1 MGNIINGIKRML
13 GIMTD
18 EEILEEYDKMFG
30 NARPKNSK
38 EPKKEPEKKPEKT
51 EKILDKP
58 YTEICRGKNIDLTR
72 ENARKRVTVMTVADC
87 HDRVTEKEVREQMK
101 NAGKIDAV
109 LFLGDNTA
117 GDIECVLSVLP
128 KDIPLYGIVGN
139 HDQKDLLKSNSQ
151 WGVEDLHCRAENG
164 AVNIGGFAG
173 SIKYKEALNYPLFTN
188 EESIAL
194 LSDMPYADILITH
207 DKPCF
212 DNPSPE
218 TIHSHSGLKG
228 IAEYIREKKP
238 KAVLHGH
245 LHDRYV
251 LKAGD
256 TYIRCC
262 YRVEV
267 FSIDI

>member
-1 MGNIINGIKRML
+1 MGNIINGIKRMF
-13 GIMTD
+13 GVMTN
-18 EEILEEYDKMFG
+18 EEILEEYDRMFG
-30 NARPKNSK
+30 NARPQKSE
-38 EPKKEPEKKPEKT
+38 EPKKEPEKT
-51 EKILDKP
+51 EKIPDKP

-87 HDRVTEKEVREQMK
+87 HDKLTEREVREQMDASG
-101 NAGKIDAV
+101 NIDAV
-109 LFLGDNTA
+109 LFLGDNSA
-117 GDIECVLSVLP
+117 GDIECVLSV
-128 KDIPLYGIVGN
+128 IPDGIPCYGITGN
-139 HDQKDLLKSNSQ
+139 HDNKDLLKNNGQ
-151 WGVEDLHCRAENG
+151 WGIKDLHCRVDKGEIS
-164 AVNIGGFAG
+164 IGGFGG
-173 SIKYKEALNYPLFTN
+173 SIKYKEDTHHLMFTN
-188 EESIAL
+188 AESIEM

-228 IAEYIREKKP
+228 IAKYIREKKP

-245 LHDRYV
+245 LHDKYV
-251 LKAGD
+251 LKADD

-262 YRVEV
+262 YRIEV